1 MAPIHILITVSS
13 HEDVFLPLLLGQMSQ
28 DSGVP
33 FRVSVFLNNPVYAQ
47 PIQEMAKTFV
57 QIDNPLLRK
66 LRVARIACFDANAQ
80 PDSAV
85 DLVLA
90 NHSEDLRTVA
100 VGASVV
106 VLNHVPSSTKLEGFS
121 CDSLLTP
128 FQQLADIA
136 IANCA
141 EKEGIAAED
150 IGNLGC
156 FSRGEDLVIHAR
168 AAIRG
173 HDRHFDADAEIA
185 VQPLRNLAL
194 DAIPNRLTGVAF
206 VASYLRSWQKNVSS
220 TCLRRGAGDTLV
232 VEAIAMRKGEIALQR
247 AIDDAT
253 KNAARHLAAA
263 TVS

>member
-1 MAPIHILITVSS
+1 MHNRFKKWPKPLCKSTILCCASCVLRGSRVLMPMRSLIRQLIWCWQTIQKIC
-13 HEDVFLPLLLGQMSQ
+13 E
-28 DSGVP
+28 P
-33 FRVSVFLNNPVYAQ
+33 F
-47 PIQEMAKTFV
+47 
-57 QIDNPLLRK
+57 
-66 LRVARIACFDANAQ
+66 
-80 PDSAV
+80 
-85 DLVLA
+85 
-90 NHSEDLRTVA
+90 A